1 MRVTAGREMLARVSL
16 GAEHR
21 PSVVAETRD
30 VEPDRLAIT
39 RIGRERDAL
48 ARYRRDRDLRALE
61 RTMASLD
68 AQEAEANAGGPVT
81 ALEASEVVAYLRDL
95 PRLWDDAPSSRRAL
109 AEALFERV
117 EVLGLR
123 RMRIEPT
130 PSAVAAGLVAAFS
143 SALAGYG
150 RGERVSAEAKYLP
163 LMIPV
168 ANVPSRV
175 GRIEDTA

>member
-1 MRVTAGREMLARVSL
+1 MLARVSL

-68 AQEAEANAGGPVT
+68 EQEAEANAGGPVT

-95 PRLWDDAPSSRRAL
+95 PRLWDDAPS
-109 AEALFERV
+109 
-117 EVLGLR
+117 
-123 RMRIEPT
+123 
-130 PSAVAAGLVAAFS
+130 
-143 SALAGYG
+143 
-150 RGERVSAEAKYLP
+150 
-163 LMIPV
+163 
-168 ANVPSRV
+168 
-175 GRIEDTA
+175 